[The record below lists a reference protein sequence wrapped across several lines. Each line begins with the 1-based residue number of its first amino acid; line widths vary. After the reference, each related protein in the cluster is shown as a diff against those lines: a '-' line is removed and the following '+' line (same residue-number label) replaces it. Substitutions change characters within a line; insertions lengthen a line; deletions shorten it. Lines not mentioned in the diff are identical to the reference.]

1 MPWQQMIRT
10 KINVQRHDLIDEQL
24 NLTKLERLRVLICF
38 CKLLLLKYLKCKVSM
53 SSWDDTNLLYLSQVV
68 MAHGW
73 LHPRV
78 CEAAGHFFFVWQQST
93 DRNRSLPY
101 PCPKKVN
108 MT

>member
-1 MPWQQMIRT
+1 
-10 KINVQRHDLIDEQL
+10 
-24 NLTKLERLRVLICF
+24 
-38 CKLLLLKYLKCKVSM
+38 M